1 MCSFNSNGVRTEM
14 EGVGLNQFQNES
26 INIESIN
33 LPFVHGLGE
42 CNLQQ
47 LTMFLETKISLL
59 SGSYV
64 I

>member
-1 MCSFNSNGVRTEM
+1 MCNFNSNGVRTEM

-33 LPFVHGLGE
+33 LPFVHGFGE

-47 LTMFLETKISLL
+47 LSFLFL
-59 SGSYV
+59 GN
-64 I
+64 